1 MVAPPGLEPGSR
13 GDSIVEQWKL
23 NDSRTPHAGPVCISI
38 DMILILHYGA
48 IASRPVIDV

>member
-13 GDSIVEQWKL
+13 GDPIAELWRL
-23 NDSRTPHAGPVCISI
+23 NDSRTPHAGP
-38 DMILILHYGA
+38 LHYGA